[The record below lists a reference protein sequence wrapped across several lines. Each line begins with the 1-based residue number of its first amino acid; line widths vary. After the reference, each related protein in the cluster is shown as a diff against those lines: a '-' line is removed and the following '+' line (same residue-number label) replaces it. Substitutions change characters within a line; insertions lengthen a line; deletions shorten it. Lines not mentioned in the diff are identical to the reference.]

1 MEMLTAVAVGL
12 MAVFGLLVLVLMER
26 RVVRDGTTATL
37 ETAAALTGK
46 VDGTAASAFTVPG
59 KAKNLVAVEAVIS
72 AESLAA
78 VQENGFTLRLQGDGL
93 PGGPYY
99 FVLGGHS
106 SGTTSTAGMN
116 NLVIRVPVNLPV
128 NQGDIDGDIFATGDT
143 IIVANCL
150 VALVFD
156 G

>member
-1 MEMLTAVAVGL
+1 MLAWIVLGL
-12 MAVFGLLVLVLMER
+12 MAVFALLLTLLEMER
-26 RVVRDGTTATL
+26 RVVRDTTSATL

-46 VDGTAASAFTVPG
+46 VDGTAAAAYTVPG
-59 KAKNLVAVEAVIS
+59 KATRLVAIEACIS

-99 FVLGGHS
+99 FILGGHS

-116 NLVIRVPVNLPV
+116 NPVIRIPVDLPV
-128 NQGDIDGDIFATGDT
+128 AQGDIDGDVFPTGDT
-143 IIVANCL
+143 IIVANIL
-150 VALVFD
+150 VALVFNA
-156 G
+156 